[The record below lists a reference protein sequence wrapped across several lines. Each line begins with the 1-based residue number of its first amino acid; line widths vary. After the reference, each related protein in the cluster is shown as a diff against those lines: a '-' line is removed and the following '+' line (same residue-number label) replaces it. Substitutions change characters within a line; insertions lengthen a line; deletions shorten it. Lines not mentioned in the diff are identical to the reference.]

1 MVGNTMI
8 DTENLVD
15 AVALLRDENL
25 VWDNDFD
32 RIRDPLLKVL
42 LAVTTLGTVGPA
54 NTPIQIDI
62 VHQATNKLIAALV
75 KDA

>member
-1 MVGNTMI
+1 MVGDFLIN
-8 DTENLVD
+8 TENLVD

-25 VWDNDFD
+25 VWDSDFD

-62 VHQATNKLIAALV
+62 VHQATNKLIAAIV

>member
-8 DTENLVD
+8 DGEKLAD

-25 VWDNDFD
+25 VWDNDFEK
-32 RIRDPLLKVL
+32 IRDPLLKVL

-54 NTPIQIDI
+54 NTPIQIEI
-62 VHQATNKLIAALV
+62 LHHATNKLITTLV
-75 KDA
+75 KDE

>member
-8 DTENLVD
+8 DGQKLAD

-25 VWDNDFD
+25 LWDNDFD
-32 RIRDPLLKVL
+32 RIRDPLLKIL
-42 LAVTTLGTVGPA
+42 LAVTTLGTSGPA
-54 NTPIQIDI
+54 NTPIQIEML
-62 VHQATNKLIAALV
+62 HHATNKLIATLV